1 MSGGNIDIDGGK
13 LNVIIED
20 IGSFF
25 LAESDVEIATESS
38 CSVYREVK
46 ST

>member
-25 LAESDVEIATESS
+25 LAESDVEITIELSF
-38 CSVYREVK
+38 SVYREVK
-46 ST
+46 SN